1 MSKSIYIFDIDGT
14 IAESGKPVDLEMLG
28 LLGRLKTQ
36 TGCELGLC
44 GGGTFEKARNQVL
57 NTVLFDHIFAE
68 CGCDYRKYNTSTN
81 EYKLVQEKNIR
92 FHKLLKEI
100 NVLIKYCLKFISEM
114 EYSLGGHMIDVRKG
128 IVYVSLV
135 GKSYLDLD
143 MQPSA
148 SGMTATEKEREE
160 FIALDQ
166 TNGYRF
172 QLIEQ
177 LNRLIKVLGCENHIQ
192 VMIGGQVGITIMP
205 IAHDKVQ
212 ILNYLD
218 SSVYKL
224 IGYFGDKYEV
234 GGNDY
239 RIMKNLRVQ
248 AHKVSN
254 PEETKKL
261 ILNILELNKVV

>member
-14 IAESGKPVDLEMLG
+14 LADSGKPVDLQMLEI
-28 LLGRLKTQ
+28 LSRLKTQ

-44 GGGTFEKARNQVL
+44 GGGTFEKAKNQVL

-68 CGCDYRKYNTSTN
+68 CGCDYRKYNPETN

-92 FHKLLKEI
+92 THKLIKEI

-114 EYSLGGHMIDVRKG
+114 EYILGGHMIDIRKG

-135 GKSYLDLD
+135 G
-143 MQPSA
+143 
-148 SGMTATEKEREE
+148 MTATDKEREE
-160 FIALDQ
+160 FIALDKLY
-166 TNGYRF
+166 GYRN
-172 QLIEQ
+172 QLINE
-177 LNRLIKVLGCENHIQ
+177 LNRLIKVLGCEKHIQ
-192 VMIGGQVGITIMP
+192 VMFGGQVGITIMP

-212 ILNYLD
+212 ILDRLD

-224 IGYFGDKYEV
+224 IGYFGDKYEI

-239 RIMKNLRVQ
+239 KIMINSRVQ
-248 AHKVSN
+248 PYKVSN

-261 ILNILELNKVV
+261 ILDILELNNIV